1 MPISPERNDTIEL
14 TSEQVRN
21 EAIEVVETEFELEIN
36 GYRYTS
42 NEIWDALLYASAS
55 GKTINYVC
63 TNLEEAPSSSLLYT
77 YLKRELSG
85 LTFGGDR
92 DKMQ

>member
-1 MPISPERNDTIEL
+1 MLISPERNDTIEL

-21 EAIEVVETEFELEIN
+21 EAIEVVETKFELEIN

-55 GKTINYVC
+55 GKTINDDKLC
-63 TNLEEAPSSSLLYT
+63 MRESGGSSFMQSSLHIPGAGI
-77 YLKRELSG
+77 E
-85 LTFGGDR
+85 
-92 DKMQ
+92 

>member
-1 MPISPERNDTIEL
+1 MLTGPVRSNIIEL

-21 EAIEVVETEFELEIN
+21 EAIEVVETEFGLKIN

-63 TNLEEAPSSSLLYT
+63 TNLEEAPSCSLV
-77 YLKRELSG
+77 
-85 LTFGGDR
+85 
-92 DKMQ
+92 